1 MLKAVCFD
9 MDGVLYDSMAYHA
22 EAWAKASEDFGLGMT
37 REDVFMQEGRT
48 GFSTIDIFTRKYWG
62 RPTTHEE
69 VDRMYAR
76 KCEYFNA
83 LPEAKP
89 MQGARRL
96 LEQIRNDGF
105 QIVLVTGSAQHS
117 LLTRLNRDYP
127 GIFRSDLMVTGFDVT
142 YGKPDPEPYLMAMH
156 KAGVRPEDTM
166 VVENAPLGV
175 HSAVAAGAYTVACN
189 TGPLPDEVL
198 LREGANVILPSLQA
212 LADRWPHLRDKLC

>member
-9 MDGVLYDSMAYHA
+9 MDGVLYDSMSHHA

-37 REDVFMQEGRT
+37 RHDVFMQEGRT

-62 RPTTHEE
+62 RPTNDEE
-69 VDRMYAR
+69 VDRIYAR

-89 MQGARRL
+89 MPGALTL
-96 LEQIRNDGF
+96 LEQIKAEGL

-117 LLTRLNRDYP
+117 LLERLNRDYP
-127 GIFRSDLMVTGFDVT
+127 DIFHSDLMVTGFDVT

-156 KAGVRPEDTM
+156 KAAVSPDETM

-175 HSAVAAGAYTVACN
+175 RSAVAAGAYTVACN
-189 TGPLPDEVL
+189 TGPLPDQVL
-198 LREGANVILPSLQA
+198 SDEGAAIVLPSLQA
-212 LADRWPHLRDKLC
+212 LSDQWKELHID